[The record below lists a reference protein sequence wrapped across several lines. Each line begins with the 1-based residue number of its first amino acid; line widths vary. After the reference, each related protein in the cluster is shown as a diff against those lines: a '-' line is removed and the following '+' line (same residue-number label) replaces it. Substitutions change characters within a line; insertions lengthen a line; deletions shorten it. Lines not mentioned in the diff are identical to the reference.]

1 MTDLLVREV
10 RAVPLDLTVA
20 GQPHA
25 PGHGDAGSRPVDILI
40 HDGRVAAV
48 GTDLPAAGAPELAGE
63 GRWVVPGMWDHH
75 VHTVQ
80 WALVRSRPD
89 LSVATSVE
97 HALSILGGALAA
109 DPAATGP
116 LIGWGHLSAG
126 WPQPPTTAD
135 LDGLSPVRPVVLISG
150 DGHHGWLNSAAM
162 ALMGVPYRAEV
173 IQEEEWFAICDRLGD
188 LPGAAD
194 QGETAVLDAVRDA
207 RAHGVVGL
215 VDLDFSPSWDL
226 WPGRL
231 EKVGPIRVRTGVYPG
246 RLAEVLDRG
255 WRSGDPLPGTDG
267 WAVMGPLK
275 VISDGSLNT
284 RTAWCCEPYAATHPG
299 GSVPAGAPHLGAA
312 NYSEDELR
320 AVVELAH
327 GSGLEVALHAIGD
340 RAVRQVL
347 DVLQGTGARGSIEHA
362 QLVAF
367 ADLPQWAGLPVRGSV
382 QPAHLLDDRAV
393 TEQYW
398 PDRTGRTFA
407 LRRLVE
413 HGIPLALGSDAPV
426 APLDPW
432 LAMAAAVHRAPDG
445 GEAWHPELAL
455 TPAEALGA
463 SVDGR
468 GLRVGEPG
476 DLALLD
482 TDPLAAGDP
491 VEQARVLRTMS
502 VSATVVGG
510 HVVHGG

>member
-116 LIGWGHLSAG
+116 LIGWGHRSAG

-362 QLVAF
+362 QLVDP
-367 ADLPQWAGLPVRGSV
+367 ADLPRLEPGPDGQIIVIGFLPNCHSLPLYWTRPNPIDLDCPLFKWDTTRQDEMYNYLVGRVSIEPIIYMAVDQTGAFDVRRL
-382 QPAHLLDDRAV
+382 PFEWTLLDEYPR
-393 TEQYW
+393 
-398 PDRTGRTFA
+398 PF
-407 LRRLVE
+407 
-413 HGIPLALGSDAPV
+413 
-426 APLDPW
+426 
-432 LAMAAAVHRAPDG
+432 DG
-445 GEAWHPELAL
+445 KTVQLF
-455 TPAEALGA
+455 
-463 SVDGR
+463 
-468 GLRVGEPG
+468 RVS
-476 DLALLD
+476 L
-482 TDPLAAGDP
+482 
-491 VEQARVLRTMS
+491 S
-502 VSATVVGG
+502 N
-510 HVVHGG
+510 